1 MFRTSRRVLAS
12 ILVFIS
18 LVAGSRAHAALLEV
32 PESYPGIQLALDA
45 SSNGDTVL
53 VAPGHYHE
61 RLVIPNRDLTLAS
74 HTLLNGDTL
83 FISQTVLDGDSLG
96 SIITAEEGGQHR
108 FVLDGFTLQRGV
120 GYQEHGGA
128 IHMTDSSSVVL
139 RNLYFTRNTS
149 TNGHGSCIYLS
160 GISSRPFRGTQRA
173 ELRHIRGWNNTAPDP
188 VLWKVFVKALTTT
201 IVEDVVFHYANSSML
216 YAGSYLDTC
225 IVKNVHT
232 YSSQCHSTITVGM
245 ADASEDS
252 YQLYEDIS
260 VLDCQWAGGSLAN
273 VSGHAPAR
281 VSNVYLEDN
290 EFVGDREGSGVML
303 STSFVGSAEFD
314 SLVFARNKGVVQC
327 ATGGYFELWRSQP
340 LLEPVHGRIRNLVL
354 IDNVLGDSTY
364 TDWSGNNMPS
374 MIVTR
379 GYSLENAVVRNNTHI
394 LTPGQ
399 DSPIWGEE
407 NANLI
412 RMGVMQMD
420 SFYVRDVLFENN
432 LVIDRDDYASMES
445 QSANEARCLYIGPQ
459 VYGDFHVDNVI
470 FDGNLQPNMCPE
482 LPYGGLY
489 DDSQD
494 IGAVMM
500 VDGYLAV
507 DNPEKYFSNIVL
519 RNNQDGGFRAADEED
534 LRMRNITMINMHRQ
548 ALDLEAERV
557 ELDNVLIDGCE
568 PYEAIPFRSEQMPLR
583 LQVTEPSV
591 VSNCTVINSTTP
603 YVVMAGLREPGMST
617 APIVRFENCLFANN
631 QYDRFA
637 ALIPNYTDTPGW
649 DPYIDGEF
657 NYCLLPEEPVH
668 GNSNLIGLD
677 PLFDEVWGAPYLDPA
692 SACIDAGNPDASY
705 NEAEDPENPG
715 WARWPSQGSARAD
728 IGVTGGPLAAAIDTN
743 WVSVRDAT
751 PSTTRPAG
759 FKIGEPFPNP
769 FNPVTR
775 IPYQLNTPSN
785 VRVRVYSLLGRL
797 LTDQQ
802 LGTLPSGQH
811 VYSVDGSRWSTGVY
825 LVEVLAGEERDVK
838 KIMLLK

>member
-1 MFRTSRRVLAS
+1 MPHTSRFVLAS
-12 ILVFIS
+12 LLVFIS
-18 LVAGSRAHAALLEV
+18 LVTGHQVHAALLEV
-32 PESYPGIQLALDA
+32 PDSYPGIQLALDA
-45 SSNGDTVL
+45 SASGDTVL

-139 RNLYFTRNTS
+139 RNLYFTRNTT
-149 TNGHGSCIYLS
+149 TNWHGSCIYLS
-160 GISSRPFRGTQRA
+160 GISNPFRGTQRA
-173 ELRHIRGWNNTAPDP
+173 EMKHIRGWSNVASDP
-188 VLWKVFVKALTTT
+188 VQYKIFVLTRHTV
-201 IVEDVVFHYANSSML
+201 IIEDVVFPNSDSNMM
-216 YAGSYLDTC
+216 AVVSFGDTC
-225 IVKNVHT
+225 IVKNAHT
-232 YSSQCHSTITVGM
+232 YSSQCHGTIVAGIT
-245 ADASEDS
+245 DATAES

-260 VLDCQWAGGSLAN
+260 VRDCQWRNSSLVNLA
-273 VSGHAPAR
+273 GHAPAR

-354 IDNVLGDSTY
+354 TDNVLGDSTY
-364 TDWSGNNMPS
+364 TDWNGNNRPS

-379 GYSLENAVVRNNTHI
+379 GYSLENAVLRNNTNI
-394 LTPGQ
+394 LTPG
-399 DSPIWGEE
+399 PETPVWGV
-407 NANLI
+407 NDANLLL
-412 RMGVMQMD
+412 MGVMQMD
-420 SFYVRDVLFENN
+420 SFFLRNALFENN
-432 LVIDRDDYASMES
+432 LVIDLDDYDAMGGDHW
-445 QSANEARCLYIGPQ
+445 ANDARCLYIGPQ
-459 VYGDFHVDNVI
+459 VYGSFHVDNVV

-482 LPYGGLY
+482 VPYGGLY
-489 DDSQD
+489 DDPVD
-494 IGAVMM
+494 MGAVMM
-500 VDGYLAV
+500 VDGYNV
-507 DNPEKYFSNIVL
+507 IGIPEKYFSNIVF
-519 RNNQDGGFRAADEED
+519 RDNQDGGFRASKEHD
-534 LRMRNITMINMHRQ
+534 LRLRNITMINMQRQ

-568 PYEAIPFRSEQMPLR
+568 PYEAISFRSEQMPLR
-583 LQVTEPSV
+583 LRVTEPSIV
-591 VSNCTVINSTTP
+591 RNCTVINSTTP

-657 NYCLLPEEPVH
+657 NYCLLPEAPVH
-668 GNSNLIGLD
+668 GSNNLIGLD
-677 PLFDEVWGAPYLDPA
+677 PLFEEVWGVPYLDPA
-692 SACIDAGNPDASY
+692 SPCIDAGNPVSIY
-705 NEAEDPENPG
+705 NDAEDPENPG
-715 WARWPSQGSARAD
+715 WARWPSQGSVRAD

-743 WVSVRDAT
+743 WVSVRDAAS
-751 PSTTRPAG
+751 STTRPAG
-759 FKIGEPFPNP
+759 FELGEPFPNP

-775 IPYQLNTPSN
+775 IPYLLHRPTYVQ
-785 VRVRVYSLLGRL
+785 VRVYSLLGRL
-797 LTDQQ
+797 LIDQK

-811 VYSVDGSRWSTGVY
+811 VVSVDGSRWATGVY
-825 LVEVLAGEERDVK
+825 LVEFLAGEERDVK
-838 KIMLLK
+838 KVMLLK

>member
-96 SIITAEEGGQHR
+96 SIITAEEGGQHQ
-108 FVLDGFTLQRGV
+108 FILDGFTLQGGV
-120 GYQEHGGA
+120 GYQDHGGA

-149 TNGHGSCIYLS
+149 ATGHGSCVYLG
-160 GISSRPFRGTQRA
+160 GISNPFRGIQRM
-173 ELRHIRGWNNTAPDP
+173 ELRHIRGWNNEASGH
-188 VLWKVFVKALTTT
+188 VLYKIFVRTRHTV
-201 IVEDVVFHYANSSML
+201 IVEDVVFPHSDSNMMAVVSF
-216 YAGSYLDTC
+216 GDTC
-225 IVKNVHT
+225 IVKNAHT
-232 YSSQCHSTITVGM
+232 YSSQCHGTVVAGIT
-245 ADASEDS
+245 DATAES
-252 YQLYEDIS
+252 YQLYENIS
-260 VLDCQWAGGSLAN
+260 VRDCEWRQTSL
-273 VSGHAPAR
+273 VSLGGHAPAR

-290 EFVGDREGSGVML
+290 EFVGDRESSGVML
-303 STSFVGSAEFD
+303 STSFVDSAEFD

-354 IDNVLGDSTY
+354 TDNVLGDSTF

-568 PYEAIPFRSEQMPLR
+568 PYEAIPVRSEQMPLR
-583 LQVTEPSV
+583 LKVTEPSV
-591 VSNCTVINSTTP
+591 VRNCTVINSTTP
-603 YVVMAGLREPGMST
+603 YVVMAGFREPGMST
-617 APIVRFENCLFANN
+617 APIVHFENCLFASN

-657 NYCLLPEEPVH
+657 NYCLLPEAPVH
-668 GNSNLIGLD
+668 GSNNLIGLD
-677 PLFDEVWGAPYLDPA
+677 PLFEEVWGVPYLDPA
-692 SACIDAGNPDASY
+692 SPCIDAGNPVSIY
-705 NEAEDPENPG
+705 NDAEDPENPG
-715 WARWPSQGSARAD
+715 WARWPSQGSVRAD

-751 PSTTRPAG
+751 SRTTRPAG
-759 FKIGEPFPNP
+759 FELGEPFPNP

-775 IPYQLNTPSN
+775 IPYLLHRPSD
-785 VRVRVYSLLGRL
+785 VQVRVYSLLGRL
-797 LTDQQ
+797 LIDQK

-811 VYSVDGSRWSTGVY
+811 VYSVDGSRWATGVY
-825 LVEVLAGEERDVK
+825 LVEFLAGEERDVK
-838 KIMLLK
+838 KVMLLR

>member
-1 MFRTSRRVLAS
+1 MPYTSRFVLAS
-12 ILVFIS
+12 LLVFIS
-18 LVAGSRAHAALLEV
+18 LVTGHHVRAALLEV
-32 PESYPGIQLALDA
+32 PDSYPEIQLALDA

-53 VAPGHYHE
+53 VAPGHYHV

-96 SIITAEEGGQHR
+96 SIITAEEGGQNS

-120 GYQEHGGA
+120 GYQAHGGA
-128 IHMTDSSSVVL
+128 IHMNDSSSVLL

-149 TNGHGSCIYLS
+149 ATGHGSCIYLS
-160 GISSRPFRGTQRA
+160 GISNPFRGIQRA
-173 ELRHIRGWNNTAPDP
+173 ELRHLRGWNNVGVDP
-188 VLWKVFVKALTTT
+188 VQYKIFVRTRHTV
-201 IVEDVVFHYANSSML
+201 IVEDVVFPYSDSNMMAVASF
-216 YAGSYLDTC
+216 GDTC
-225 IVKNVHT
+225 IVKNAHT
-232 YSSQCHSTITVGM
+232 YSSQCHGTVVAGIT
-245 ADASEDS
+245 DATVES

-260 VLDCQWAGGSLAN
+260 VRDCEWRNSSLVNLAGQ
-273 VSGHAPAR
+273 APAR

-354 IDNVLGDSTY
+354 TDNVLGDSTF

-568 PYEAIPFRSEQMPLR
+568 PYEAIPVRSEQMPLR
-583 LQVTEPSV
+583 LKVTEPSV
-591 VSNCTVINSTTP
+591 VRNCTVINSTTP

-617 APIVRFENCLFANN
+617 VPIVRFENCLFANN

-657 NYCLLPEEPVH
+657 NYCLLPEAPVH
-668 GNSNLIGLD
+668 GINNLIGLD
-677 PLFDEVWGAPYLDPA
+677 PQFDEVWGAPFLDPA
-692 SACIDAGNPDASY
+692 SPCIDAGNPESIFND
-705 NEAEDPENPG
+705 AEDPDNPG
-715 WARWPSQGSARAD
+715 WAHWPSQGSIRAD

-751 PSTTRPAG
+751 PSTIRPAG

-775 IPYQLNTPSN
+775 IPYRLHRPSD
-785 VRVRVYSLLGRL
+785 VQVRVYSLLGRL
-797 LTDQQ
+797 LFDQN
-802 LGTLPSGQH
+802 LGTMPSGQH
-811 VYSVDGSRWSTGVY
+811 VVSVDGSRWTTGIY
-825 LVEVLAGEERDVK
+825 LVEVLAGGERDVK
-838 KIMLLK
+838 KVMLLK